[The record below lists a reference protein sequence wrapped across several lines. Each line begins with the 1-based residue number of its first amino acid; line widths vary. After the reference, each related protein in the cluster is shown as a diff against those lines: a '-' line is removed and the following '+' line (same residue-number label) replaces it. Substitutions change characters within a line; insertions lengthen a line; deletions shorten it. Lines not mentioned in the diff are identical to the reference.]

1 MFEALLDEIKG
12 FKYQMTVKFLL
23 SKYKR
28 NGDKEFA
35 SVYFN
40 SANKTIIN
48 SEYNLYRSFQENLY
62 RIDN

>member
-1 MFEALLDEIKG
+1 
-12 FKYQMTVKFLL
+12 MTVKFLL